1 MAFAQDQF
9 DLASL
14 RFDRPSRCLQ
24 VLRNHG
30 DRQELHIVRRRH
42 VCRSNTR
49 IPAPSEHHVRI
60 QPAGKRNRRHR
71 TTRLKRLL
79 HDLALERQRIIPR
92 SSPSTCQNSVRQNLM
107 GTSAPHRAKKT
118 SNSRHPSRAARP
130 DAYSQVEDAK
140 DASGVARYGR
150 SSRQSCK
157 ATGLDPGF
165 GFRTGLRDPPGIHT
179 GIQPKTL
186 ICKLKKPPDGGFW
199 IGWLPKK
206 RVWR

>member
-24 VLRNHG
+24 LLRNHG

-42 VCRSNTR
+42 VCRSKTR

-79 HDLALERQRIIPR
+79 HDLALERKRIIPR
-92 SSPSTCQNSVRQNLM
+92 SSPSTRQNSVRQNLM
-107 GTSAPHRAKKT
+107 GTSAPHRAKK
-118 SNSRHPSRAARP
+118 NQQQPSPIKGGAPGRLPRTGHREIRAAASAAGIKQRLSTTATLAQP
-130 DAYSQVEDAK
+130 VEQVTPIR
-140 DASGVARYGR
+140 VPGR
-150 SSRQSCK
+150 GSTRIPAIPPKPTSLLSS
-157 ATGLDPGF
+157 
-165 GFRTGLRDPPGIHT
+165 
-179 GIQPKTL
+179 
-186 ICKLKKPPDGGFW
+186 
-199 IGWLPKK
+199 
-206 RVWR
+206 